1 MTMVSGPKKVP
12 LEIVQGDTW
21 EPVFRWYNKDLK
33 VYKSITAVPQ
43 TAPVHLT
50 VTGHGVPDGW
60 TVLVD
65 NVLGMKELNDVGETP
80 ATLVDANTIEL
91 NAVNAAGFKAYT
103 SGGTIEY
110 FSPWDLTDYTAR
122 MDVRANI
129 PATTELLDLDSG
141 SGEITINNTTKT
153 IKPFLSA
160 VATAAL
166 TWTSGVYDLELVSST
181 SAVVKIAYG
190 PIRVVLKEVTR

>member
-33 VYKSITAVPQ
+33 VYKSIT
-43 TAPVHLT
+43 
-50 VTGHGVPDGW
+50 GVPHGW

-129 PATTELLDLDSG
+129 PATTELL
-141 SGEITINNTTKT
+141 
-153 IKPFLSA
+153 
-160 VATAAL
+160 
-166 TWTSGVYDLELVSST
+166 
-181 SAVVKIAYG
+181 
-190 PIRVVLKEVTR
+190 